1 MFKNWVTY
9 LDNLED
15 NRQGRGALFRMLTW
29 LLARPAKLVLY
40 LIRGLMQHGTMVRS
54 AALTYY
60 TLVSIVPV
68 VALVF
73 AIVKGF
79 GLADGLVQNLYS
91 IFPQIPDIVDYVVEF
106 AQKTLARTQGG
117 WVAAFS
123 LAALFWSVVSV
134 FSSIEDAF
142 NNIWEVSSNRSLIR
156 KYSDYIAIIVIAP
169 LMWVVASSTSNYLHS
184 WLNVGDTFWVR
195 FFSKIISMAMAW
207 VMFSIIY
214 IVLPNTKVRYPSAI
228 KSGIIAGT
236 VFIVFQWLYVSL
248 QLWMTSYN
256 AIYGSFAALPLFL
269 IWVQASWS
277 ILLLGAEL
285 SFTFQNE
292 KRFDEERETMM
303 ISYDSR
309 RKVMIAIMVVVA
321 RAFRDGKG
329 AIDADQI
336 RNELNLPARI
346 MSNALHTLVSSSMLN
361 QVHRPEQEYDV
372 AYAPARDINSLRVY
386 DILQAVDNY
395 GYGEQNLDL
404 SQPTEMA
411 KCCKALDLL
420 KDITDKSIYNK
431 KITEFFD
438 NKQDEQ

>member
-9 LDNLED
+9 LDNLEEQ
-15 NRQGRGALFRMLTW
+15 RHERGAMFRMLTW
-29 LLARPAKLVLY
+29 LIARPAKL
-40 LIRGLMQHGTMVRS
+40 LIYMLRGLMQHGTMVRS

-79 GLADGLVQNLYS
+79 GLADGLVQSLYS

-169 LMWVVASSTSNYLHS
+169 LMWVVANSASNHLQS
-184 WLNVGDTFWVR
+184 WLDVGDSFWLK
-195 FFSKIISMAMAW
+195 FATKIISMIMAW

-214 IVLPNTKVRYPSAI
+214 IVLPNTKVRYSSAI

-248 QLWMTSYN
+248 QMWMTSYN

-269 IWVQASWS
+269 IWLQASWS

-292 KRFDEERETMM
+292 KRFDEERESMM

-336 RNELNLPARI
+336 RKELNLPARI
-346 MSNALHTLVSSSMLN
+346 LSNALNTLVSSAMLN
-361 QVHRPEQEYDV
+361 QVSRPEQEYDV
-372 AYAPARDINSLRVY
+372 AYAPARDITTLRVY
-386 DILQAVDNY
+386 DVLQAVDNY

-404 SQPTEMA
+404 GQPAEML
-411 KCCKALDLL
+411 KCCDAVDRL
-420 KDITDKSIYNK
+420 KEATDRSNYNKLITD
-431 KITEFFD
+431 FFNPKD
-438 NKQDEQ
+438 DE

>member
-248 QLWMTSYN
+248 QVWMTSYN

-321 RAFRDGKG
+321 RAFREGKG

-431 KITEFFD
+431 KVTEFFD

>member
-184 WLNVGDTFWVR
+184 WLNMGDTFWVR

-248 QLWMTSYN
+248 QVWMTSYN

>member
-169 LMWVVASSTSNYLHS
+169 LMWVVASSTSNYLHN

-321 RAFRDGKG
+321 RAFREGKG

>member
-9 LDNLED
+9 LDNLEEE
-15 NRQGRGALFRMLTW
+15 RHTRGAMFRMLTW
-29 LLARPAKLVLY
+29 LLARPAKLLLY
-40 LIRGLMQHGTMVRS
+40 LLRGLMQHGTMVRS

-142 NNIWEVSSNRSLIR
+142 NNIWEVSSNRSIIR

-169 LMWVVASSTSNYLHS
+169 LMWVVATSASSYLHS
-184 WLNVGDTFWVR
+184 WLNVEDMFWVR
-195 FFSKIISMAMAW
+195 FASKIISMIMAW

-214 IVLPNTKVRYPSAI
+214 IVLPNTKVRYSSAI

-248 QLWMTSYN
+248 QMWMTSYN

-269 IWVQASWS
+269 IWLQASWS

-292 KRFDEERETMM
+292 KRFDEELETIMV
-303 ISYDSR
+303 SYDSR
-309 RKVMIAIMVVVA
+309 RKVMIAVMVVVA

-329 AIDADQI
+329 AIDANQI
-336 RNELNLPARI
+336 RNELNLPARVL
-346 MSNALHTLVSSSMLN
+346 SNAIHTLVSSSMLN
-361 QVHRPEQEYDV
+361 EVHRPKQEYDV
-372 AYAPARDINSLRVY
+372 AYAPARDIASLRVY

-404 SQPTEMA
+404 GQSAEMA
-411 KCCKALDLL
+411 QCCKAIDSL
-420 KDITDKSIYNK
+420 KEITHKA
-431 KITEFFD
+431 ITI
-438 NKQDEQ
+438 KRL

>member
-321 RAFRDGKG
+321 RAFREGKG

>member
-248 QLWMTSYN
+248 QVWMTSYN

-321 RAFRDGKG
+321 RAFREGKG

-395 GYGEQNLDL
+395 GYGEQFLDV
-404 SQPTEMA
+404 SETTEMA

>member
-9 LDNLED
+9 LDNLEEQ
-15 NRQGRGALFRMLTW
+15 RHERGAMFRMLTW
-29 LLARPAKLVLY
+29 LIARPTKL
-40 LIRGLMQHGTMVRS
+40 LIYMLRGLMQHGTMVRS

-123 LAALFWSVVSV
+123 LVALFWSVVSV

-142 NNIWEVSSNRSLIR
+142 NNIWEVKSNRSLIR

-169 LMWVVASSTSNYLHS
+169 LMWVVASSASNHLQS
-184 WLNVGDTFWVR
+184 WLDVGDSFWVK
-195 FFSKIISMAMAW
+195 FASKIISMIMAW

-214 IVLPNTKVRYPSAI
+214 IVLPNTKVRYSSAI

-248 QLWMTSYN
+248 QVWMTSYN

-269 IWVQASWS
+269 IWIQASWS

-292 KRFDEERETMM
+292 KRFDEERESMM

-336 RNELNLPARI
+336 RKELNLPARI
-346 MSNALHTLVSSSMLN
+346 LSNALNTLVSSAMLN
-361 QVHRPEQEYDV
+361 QVSRPEQEYDV
-372 AYAPARDINSLRVY
+372 AYAPARDIATLRVY
-386 DILQAVDNY
+386 DVLQAVDNF

-404 SQPTEMA
+404 GQPVEML
-411 KCCKALDLL
+411 KCCDAVDRL
-420 KDITDKSIYNK
+420 KEATDRSNYNKLITD
-431 KITEFFD
+431 FFNPKD
-438 NKQDEQ
+438 NE

>member
-9 LDNLED
+9 LDNLEEE
-15 NRQGRGALFRMLTW
+15 RQGRSAMFRMLTW
-29 LLARPAKLVLY
+29 LLARPAKLLLY
-40 LIRGLMQHGTMVRS
+40 MLRGLMQHGTMVRS

-142 NNIWEVSSNRSLIR
+142 NNIWEVSNTRSLIR
-156 KYSDYIAIIVIAP
+156 KYSDYIAVVVIAP
-169 LMWVVASSTSNYLHS
+169 LLWIVATSMSGYLRD
-184 WLNVGDTFWVR
+184 WLDVGDTFWVQ
-195 FFSKIISMAMAW
+195 FASKIISMMLAW
-207 VMFSIIY
+207 MMFSIIY
-214 IVLPNTKVRYPSAI
+214 IVLPNTKVRYSSGI

-236 VFIVFQWLYVSL
+236 VFIIFQWMYVSL
-248 QLWMTSYN
+248 QMWMTSYN

-269 IWVQASWS
+269 MWVQVSWS

-292 KRFDEERETMM
+292 KRFDEERESLT

-309 RKVMIAIMVVVA
+309 RKVMVAIMVIVA

-336 RNELNLPARI
+336 RAELNLPARI
-346 MSNALHTLVSSSMLN
+346 VSSSLHTLVAATMLN
-361 QVHRPEQEYDV
+361 QVQRQGQEYDV
-372 AYAPARDINSLRVY
+372 AYAPARDITTLRVY
-386 DILQAVDNY
+386 DILQAVDNQ
-395 GYGEQNLDL
+395 GYAEQNLDL
-404 SQPTEMA
+404 GQAAELTKCSTVVDQLKEMIDSS
-411 KCCKALDLL
+411 DL
-420 KDITDKSIYNK
+420 NK
-431 KITEFFD
+431 LITELI
-438 NKQDEQ
+438 

>member
-40 LIRGLMQHGTMVRS
+40 PIRGLMQHGTMVRS

-248 QLWMTSYN
+248 QVWMTSYN

-321 RAFRDGKG
+321 RAFREGKG

-404 SQPTEMA
+404 SQPAEMA

>member
-15 NRQGRGALFRMLTW
+15 NRQGRVALFRMLTW

-91 IFPQIPDIVDYVVEF
+91 IIPQIPDIVDYVVEF

-236 VFIVFQWLYVSL
+236 VFIVVQWLYVSL

-269 IWVQASWS
+269 IWLQASWS

-321 RAFRDGKG
+321 RAFREGKG

>member
-248 QLWMTSYN
+248 QVWMTSYN

-269 IWVQASWS
+269 IWLQASWS

-321 RAFRDGKG
+321 RAFREGKG

>member
-9 LDNLED
+9 LDNLEEE
-15 NRQGRGALFRMLTW
+15 RKSHSAFFRLLIWLF
-29 LLARPAKLVLY
+29 ARPAKLLLY
-40 LIRGLMQHGTMVRS
+40 MLRGLTEHGTMVRS

-68 VALVF
+68 VALAF

-79 GLADGLVQNLYS
+79 GLADGLVQGLYS

-106 AQKTLARTQGG
+106 AQKALARTQGG

-123 LAALFWSVVSV
+123 LVALFWSVVSV

-142 NNIWEVSSNRSLIR
+142 NNIWEVSSSRSLIR

-169 LMWVVASSTSNYLHS
+169 LMWVIASSMNGYLRD
-184 WLNVGDTFWVR
+184 WLNVDETFWVR
-195 FFSKIISMAMAW
+195 FASKIISMLMAW

-214 IVLPNTKVRYPSAI
+214 IVLPNTKVRYAAAI

-248 QLWMTSYN
+248 QMWMTSYN

-292 KRFDEERETMM
+292 KRFDEERESMM
-303 ISYDSR
+303 VSYDSR
-309 RKVMIAIMVVVA
+309 RKVMIAVMVTIS

-329 AIDADQI
+329 AIDAEQI
-336 RNELNLPARI
+336 RHELGLPARI
-346 MSNALHTLVSSSMLN
+346 LSNALHTLISASMLN
-361 QVHRPEQEYDV
+361 EVHRPEQEYDV
-372 AYAPARDINSLRVY
+372 AYAPARDITTLRVY
-386 DILQAVDNY
+386 DVLQAVDNY

-404 SQPTEMA
+404 SQPTEIS
-411 KCCKALDLL
+411 KCCKAVDML
-420 KDITDKSIYNK
+420 KDVTDKSSHNK
-431 KITEFFD
+431 LIIELIE
-438 NKQDEQ
+438 NA

>member
-269 IWVQASWS
+269 IWLQASWS

-321 RAFRDGKG
+321 RAFREGKG

>member
-248 QLWMTSYN
+248 QVWMTSYN

-321 RAFRDGKG
+321 RAFREGKG

>member
-1 MFKNWVTY
+1 
-9 LDNLED
+9 
-15 NRQGRGALFRMLTW
+15 
-29 LLARPAKLVLY
+29 
-40 LIRGLMQHGTMVRS
+40 MQHGTMVRS

-79 GLADGLVQNLYS
+79 GLADGLVQSLYS

-169 LMWVVASSTSNYLHS
+169 LMWVVANSASNHLQS
-184 WLNVGDTFWVR
+184 WLDVGDSFWLK
-195 FFSKIISMAMAW
+195 FATKIISMIMAW

-214 IVLPNTKVRYPSAI
+214 IVLPNTKVRYSSAI

-248 QLWMTSYN
+248 QMWMTSYN

-269 IWVQASWS
+269 IWLQASWS

-292 KRFDEERETMM
+292 KRFDEERESMM

-321 RAFRDGKG
+321 RAFREGKG

-336 RNELNLPARI
+336 RKELNLPARI
-346 MSNALHTLVSSSMLN
+346 LSNALNTLVSSAMLN
-361 QVHRPEQEYDV
+361 QVSRPEQEYDV
-372 AYAPARDINSLRVY
+372 AYAPARDITTLRVY
-386 DILQAVDNY
+386 DVLQAVDNY

-404 SQPTEMA
+404 GQPAEML
-411 KCCKALDLL
+411 KCCDAVDRL
-420 KDITDKSIYNK
+420 KEATDRSNYNKLITD
-431 KITEFFD
+431 FFNPKD
-438 NKQDEQ
+438 DE